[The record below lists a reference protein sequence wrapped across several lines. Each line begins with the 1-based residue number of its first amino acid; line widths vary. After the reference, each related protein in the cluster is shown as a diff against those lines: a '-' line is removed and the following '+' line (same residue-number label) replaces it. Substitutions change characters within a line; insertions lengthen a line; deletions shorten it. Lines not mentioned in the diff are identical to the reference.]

1 MTTNYTVPPNFGE
14 LVRAERMIRGWT
26 MIDLQN
32 RSGIH
37 VNTISRIE
45 RGITK
50 KPQRATAMV
59 LAIHTEILVNTYVRT
74 DGEGMRIYDWLSPD
88 PANPAQGKAL

>member
-14 LVRAERMIRGWT
+14 LVRAERLIRGWS

-32 RSGIH
+32 RTGLH
-37 VNTISRIE
+37 ENTISRIE

-50 KPQRATAMV
+50 RPRVWTKYQ
-59 LAIHTEILVNTYVRT
+59 LALALGNDPLRLLWQPEMH
-74 DGEGMRIYDWLSPD
+74 W
-88 PANPAQGKAL
+88 PANTAQGAGL